1 MDVFSHILKLLGY
14 LRKLILHQFADEVF
28 GCIIFHKYDVIT
40 ENSPKGVRLTLR
52 RLDLRLEIPGLKT
65 PSHQLLDCS
74 FVWGLQLAPHQ
85 IPS

>member
-52 RLDLRLEIPGLKT
+52 RLDL
-65 PSHQLLDCS
+65 
-74 FVWGLQLAPHQ
+74 
-85 IPS
+85 

>member
-1 MDVFSHILKLLGY
+1 MDVFSYILKLLGY

-52 RLDLRLEIPGLKT
+52 RLDL
-65 PSHQLLDCS
+65 
-74 FVWGLQLAPHQ
+74 
-85 IPS
+85 